1 MSADKAKILKLKPM
15 VIFKIKP
22 NGRITKKELPTQLF

>member
-1 MSADKAKILKLKPM
+1 MSADKAKILKPM